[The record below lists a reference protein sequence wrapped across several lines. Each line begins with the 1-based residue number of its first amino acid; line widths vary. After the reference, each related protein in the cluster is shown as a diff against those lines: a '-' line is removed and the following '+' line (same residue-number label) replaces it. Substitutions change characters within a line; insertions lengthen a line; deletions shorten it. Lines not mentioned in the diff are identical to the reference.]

1 MISTTFIFNLLL
13 KHSKY
18 WYDEKNKT
26 NYILDRGR
34 LSGNERKQLNL
45 EAFTSLAFEF
55 YSKEVLKE
63 ILKTYRS
70 DFRAY
75 RIRGSQK
82 PKNGGGYWPNFYTF
96 IKVLV
101 AGEENLGPQE
111 KAVNLKFNPLLDTSF
126 LSEGFLIVE
135 KCKSKQPKIYE
146 IKEENGVKKYPYI
159 WIDEIYSFEA
169 DEIPEQE
176 D

>member
-1 MISTTFIFNLLL
+1 MISTNFIFNLLL
-13 KHSKY
+13 KNSKY
-18 WYDEKNKT
+18 WFDEKNKT

-34 LSGNERKQLNL
+34 LSGDDRKQLKL
-45 EAFTSLAFEF
+45 DAFTSLAFEL
-55 YSKEVLKE
+55 YSKEVC
-63 ILKTYRS
+63 
-70 DFRAY
+70 
-75 RIRGSQK
+75 
-82 PKNGGGYWPNFYTF
+82 GYWPNFYTF

-111 KAVNLKFNPLLDTSF
+111 KAVNLKFNPLIDTSF

-159 WIDEIYSFEA
+159 WIDEIYSFEP
-169 DEIPEQE
+169 DEIPEE
-176 D
+176 K